1 MRILLTNTG
10 PWGTGSGTVA
20 DAVMQELA
28 RRGHEVMA
36 FFPDAG
42 LPGVDNDKYY
52 LHPKRYRIAA
62 FPTTYAGVELYT
74 FPLIIPDPNPRN
86 YHDAWTFKKLSRA
99 QLRAYFGYMKQEL
112 QQLLNEFRPD
122 IVECQHIWALDRVV
136 HELGYP
142 YIAVAHHSDQLGF
155 LYDERMRGLILESAG
170 NAGFIFAISDYVKQ
184 EVLRLYGLTPERV
197 VTIPNGYNQQ
207 LFQPVRLNRRQVL
220 ERLGLAHLDA
230 LPLITFCGKVSKT
243 KGIDVLLQA
252 NRIIQQHHPSA
263 LLILG
268 SGDLTQI
275 CQGIS
280 GPYSLEN
287 VIYLGHCPQ
296 EELALL
302 HNLATLSVLPSR
314 TEGFG
319 IAALEAMGCGKPIV
333 ATRVGGLADF
343 AVGGLVE
350 PEDALGLAEHI
361 LRVLRLND
369 RDYNSLCAEAL
380 SVAHRYSWRML
391 VERRL
396 SYYETLIEKN
406 KKKIGRNRFRNS

>member
-20 DAVMQELA
+20 DAVMQELM

-36 FFPDAG
+36 FFPDTG

-52 LHPKRYRIAA
+52 LHPERYRIAA
-62 FPTTYAGVELYT
+62 FPATYAGVELYT

-86 YHDAWTFKKLSRA
+86 YQDAWTFRRLSRA
-99 QLRAYFGYMKQEL
+99 QLRAYFGYMKQEM
-112 QQLLNEFRPD
+112 QRLLDEFRPD

-170 NAGFIFAISDYVKQ
+170 NAGYIFAISDYVKQ
-184 EVLRLYGLTPERV
+184 EVLRLYSLTPERV

-207 LFQPVRLNRRQVL
+207 LFQPRRLKRQQAL
-220 ERLGLAHLDA
+220 EGLGLAHLGE

-252 NRIIQQHHPSA
+252 NRIIQQQHPAA

-268 SGDLTQI
+268 SGDLKQI
-275 CQGIS
+275 CRGIS

-287 VIYLGHCPQ
+287 VICLGHRPQ

-343 AVGGLVE
+343 EVGGLVE
-350 PEDALGLAEHI
+350 PEDAQGLAEQI
-361 LRVLRLND
+361 LRVLRMNA
-369 RDYNSLCAEAL
+369 RDYNLLCDEAL
-380 SVAHRYSWRML
+380 NVAHRYSWQML
-391 VERRL
+391 VDRRM

-406 KKKIGRNRFRNS
+406 KKKKGQNRFRNS

>member
-20 DAVMQELA
+20 DGVMQELT

-36 FFPDAG
+36 FFPDIG
-42 LPGVDNDKYY
+42 WPGVDNDKYY
-52 LHPKRYRIAA
+52 LHPERYRIAP
-62 FPTTYAGVELYT
+62 FPATYAGVELYT

-86 YHDAWTFKKLSRA
+86 YHDAWTFKRLSRA
-99 QLRAYFGYMKQEL
+99 QLRAYFGYMKQEMKR
-112 QQLLNEFRPD
+112 LLDEFRPD

-155 LYDERMRGLILESAG
+155 IYDERMRGLVLESAG
-170 NAGFIFAISDYVKQ
+170 KAGYIFAISEYVKE

-207 LFQPVRLNRRQVL
+207 LFQPLRLNRHQVL
-220 ERLGLAHLDA
+220 ERLGLAHLEA

-252 NRIIQQHHPSA
+252 NRIIQRQQPAA

-268 SGDLTQI
+268 SGDLKQI
-275 CQGIS
+275 CREIS
-280 GPYSLEN
+280 GAYSLEN

-302 HNLATLSVLPSR
+302 HNLAVLSVLPSR

-350 PEDALGLAEHI
+350 PEDAQGLAEQI
-361 LRVLRLND
+361 LRVLRMNA
-369 RDYNSLCAEAL
+369 RDYNLLCDEAL
-380 SVAHRYSWRML
+380 NVAHRYSWQML
-391 VERRL
+391 VDRRM

-406 KKKIGRNRFRNS
+406 KKKKGQNRFRNS

>member
-1 MRILLTNTG
+1 MQILLTNTG

-36 FFPDAG
+36 FFPDSG

-52 LHPKRYRIAA
+52 LHPERYRIAP
-62 FPTTYAGVELYT
+62 FPATYEGVELYT

-86 YHDAWTFKKLSRA
+86 YHDAWTFKRLSRA

-112 QQLLNEFRPD
+112 RRLLVEFRPD
-122 IVECQHIWALDRVV
+122 IVECQHVWALDRVV

-142 YIAVAHHSDQLGF
+142 YITVAHHSDQLGF
-155 LYDERMRGLILESAG
+155 LYDERMRGLVLESAG
-170 NAGFIFAISDYVKQ
+170 KAGYIFAISDYVKQ
-184 EVLRLYGLTPERV
+184 EVLRLYGLTPERII
-197 VTIPNGYNQQ
+197 TIPNGYNQQ
-207 LFQPVRLNRRQVL
+207 LFQPLRLNRRLVL
-220 ERLGLAHLDA
+220 EQLGLAHLEH

-252 NRIIQQHHPSA
+252 NAIIQRQHPAA

-275 CQGIS
+275 CREIS
-280 GPYSLEN
+280 GPYSMEN

-296 EELALL
+296 KELALL

-350 PEDALGLAEHI
+350 PEDPAGLAAQI
-361 LRVLRLND
+361 LAVLRLPA
-369 RDYNSLCAEAL
+369 RDYDLLCEEAL
-380 SVAHRYSWRML
+380 TVARRYSWEML

-396 SYYETLIEKN
+396 RYYEMLIEKN
-406 KKKIGRNRFRNS
+406 KKKKG